1 MKIWMISDGNNRYR
15 YFRAWRNIVSLVINT
30 MGVSN
35 MKRSLAVML
44 LLAVMGCMH
53 STLYAAELL
62 DVKPVAVPEPVS
74 KNESSAG
81 VAAPAAAPAPTA
93 PTAPAPA
100 PTAPTAP
107 AAPAATPPTA
117 ARTVKLE
124 PVVPIETAP
133 VRSSALTIQEI
144 ITGPKYIEIRANQ
157 AVPGYKALKLTS
169 PDRLV
174 IDIASNKTE
183 QKPKT
188 IAINKF
194 GISKVRVG
202 VTPTNI
208 RIVIDSSK
216 AGFPVHSIT
225 ETEKGLRINLL

>member
-1 MKIWMISDGNNRYR
+1 
-15 YFRAWRNIVSLVINT
+15 
-30 MGVSN
+30 
-35 MKRSLAVML
+35 MKRSLTVML

-74 KNESSAG
+74 KTESSAG
-81 VAAPAAAPAPTA
+81 VAAPAAAPAA
-93 PTAPAPA
+93 AAPAPA
-100 PTAPTAP
+100 PTAAAPTAPAAPAPAAP

-133 VRSSALTIQEI
+133 VRPSALTIQEI

-157 AVPGYKALKLTS
+157 AVSGYKALKLTS

-188 IAINKF
+188 VAINKF

-216 AGFPVHSIT
+216 AGFPAHSIT